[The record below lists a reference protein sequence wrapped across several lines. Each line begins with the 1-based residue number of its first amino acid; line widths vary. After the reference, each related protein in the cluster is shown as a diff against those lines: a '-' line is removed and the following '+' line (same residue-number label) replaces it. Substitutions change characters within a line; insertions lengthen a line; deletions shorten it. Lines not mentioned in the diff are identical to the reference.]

1 VLLGGALALV
11 VALLYARVGSHPFIF
26 YDDGQYVADNAR
38 VLAGLSWD
46 NVRWAF
52 TTFHFNNWHPLTWLS
67 YMLDVQIF
75 GPSPGALHLV
85 NVGLHALNAVLVFL
99 VLDRTTGARGRSA
112 FAAALFALHPL
123 RVESVAWIAER
134 KDLLSTAFGLL
145 AIAAWR
151 RYALRPGAGRYA
163 LVIACFA
170 LSLMA
175 KPMLVTLPFVLLLL
189 DAWPLQRVAPW
200 SSDAAGAGAAPPVSW
215 GRALSEKLPL
225 LALSA
230 ASSVATVIAQ
240 GDAVRGLDLGIGA
253 RIANAL
259 VSHVRYVGK
268 SLWPTGLAI
277 LYPHPE
283 GGTPAWQ
290 AAGAALLLVASLAAA
305 LYAARRAPE
314 LAVGW
319 LWFLGTLVPVIGLV
333 QVGAQAMAD
342 RYTYVPCIGLAITV
356 SWGAHRALGTWRG
369 GRPLAAAGV
378 ATLALLSGLTWWQ
391 VGFWTDHVTLFRH
404 AVAVT
409 ESNARA
415 HGGLALGLRRA
426 GQLDEA
432 LAEAREATRLEP
444 DNARLWM
451 TEAAMARELR
461 QLPEAYGAAQ
471 RAVALDP
478 GVSLAWTTLADVEA
492 DLGRPEAAIDA
503 LRAAVL
509 LDSSNVSTWSNLGIL
524 LQGMGHTAEA
534 TEAFQ
539 AAVRAAP
546 ENPVP
551 WRNLG
556 VHLYKSGRAPEAARA
571 FSEALRLQ
579 PGNPDLAQRLEA
591 AQRMTGEPT
600 AP

>member
-1 VLLGGALALV
+1 
-11 VALLYARVGSHPFIF
+11 
-26 YDDGQYVADNAR
+26 
-38 VLAGLSWD
+38 
-46 NVRWAF
+46 VRWAF

-85 NVGLHALNAVLVFL
+85 NVVLHVVNALLVFFI
-99 VLDRTTGARGRSA
+99 LDRMTGARGRSA

-170 LSLMA
+170 MSLMA

-189 DAWPLQRVAPW
+189 DAWPLQRLPPW
-200 SSDAAGAGAAPPVSW
+200 SSDAAGDGAAPPVGW
-215 GRALSEKLPL
+215 GRALTEKLPL
-225 LALSA
+225 LMLSA

-240 GDAVRGLDLGIGA
+240 GDAVRGLDLGLGA
-253 RIANAL
+253 RIANAF
-259 VSHVRYVGK
+259 VSYVRYAGK

-290 AAGAALLLVASLAAA
+290 VVVAALLLAASLAAA
-305 LYAARRAPE
+305 LYVARRAPE
-314 LAVGW
+314 VTVGW

-342 RYTYVPCIGLAITV
+342 RYTYVPSIGLAIAV
-356 SWGAHRALGTWRG
+356 SWGAHRALGAWRG
-369 GRPLAAAGV
+369 SRPLAAAGV
-378 ATLALLSGLTWWQ
+378 AALVLLSGLTWRQ

-451 TEAAMARELR
+451 TEAAMARDLR

-478 GVSLAWTTLADVEA
+478 GVSLAWTTLADLEA

-503 LRAAVL
+503 LRAAVR
-509 LDSSNVSTWSNLGIL
+509 LDPSNVSTWSNLGIL
-524 LQGMGHTAEA
+524 LQGTGHTAEA

-539 AAVRAAP
+539 AAVRTAP

-556 VHLYKSGRAPEAARA
+556 VHLYKSGRATEAARA

-579 PGNPDLAQRLEA
+579 PGNPDLARRLEA
-591 AQRMTGEPT
+591 ARRMAGEP
-600 AP
+600 ADPVSPRAGP